1 MRCTEPSSTRP
12 GKTRWTRT
20 AGRPLGWPATS
31 LPTSSMPSSPA
42 CVPRWPSRGW
52 SDVAPAHSSHHPAR
66 HSSHS
71 SHSGPL
77 EPLVGAGLASCEGGF
92 GGVGPN
98 FLPWLVSAALLVC
111 ALLCVLHALTG
122 GLRDLQ
128 AGSGAERAHW
138 QGFLWVSAALLLNAL
153 LITTLGFILSC
164 ALCFVLSVRGFKS
177 AEGQLDLR
185 LRAWVKDGLI
195 GVAVAGPVFF
205 IL

>member
-52 SDVAPAHSSHHPAR
+52 SDVAPAYSSHHHAR

-71 SHSGPL
+71 SPSRPL
-77 EPLVGAGLASCEGGF
+77 QTLLGAGLALLALLLAWVASTVSSEAGY

-98 FLPWLVSAALLVC
+98 FLPWLVSAALLVF
-111 ALLCVLHALTG
+111 ALLCVLHSLTG

-138 QGFLWVSAALLLNAL
+138 QGFLLVSAAFLPHSPLIPTLAL
-153 LITTLGFILSC
+153 IKT
-164 ALCFVLSVRGFKS
+164 
-177 AEGQLDLR
+177 
-185 LRAWVKDGLI
+185 
-195 GVAVAGPVFF
+195 
-205 IL
+205 

>member
-52 SDVAPAHSSHHPAR
+52 SDVAPAHSSHPR
-66 HSSHS
+66 
-71 SHSGPL
+71 PL
-77 EPLVGAGLASCEGGF
+77 QTLLGAGLALLALLLAWGASTVSSEAGY

-111 ALLCVLHALTG
+111 ALLCVPHALTG

-128 AGSGAERAHW
+128 AGS
-138 QGFLWVSAALLLNAL
+138 
-153 LITTLGFILSC
+153 
-164 ALCFVLSVRGFKS
+164 
-177 AEGQLDLR
+177 
-185 LRAWVKDGLI
+185 
-195 GVAVAGPVFF
+195 
-205 IL
+205 